1 MSMNLTPERGNIWL
15 VNLDPTVGA
24 EIRKIRPAVIVSAN
38 NLGKLPIKLVA
49 PITDWKTYFV
59 NNLWHIRV
67 EPDSVNGLTK
77 TSAVDVLQLR
87 SIDTQRCVRKLGSLS
102 DQLIQDVATAIA
114 AIVEYQ
120 ED

>member
-1 MSMNLTPERGNIWL
+1 MSRNLTLERGDIWL

-24 EIRKIRPAVIVSAN
+24 EIKKIRPAVIVSAN

-49 PITDWKTYFV
+49 PITDWKTYFDH
-59 NNLWHIRV
+59 NLWHIRV

-77 TSAVDVLQLR
+77 TSTVDVLQLR
-87 SIDTQRCVRKLGSLS
+87 SIDTRRCVRKLGSLS
-102 DQLIQDVATAIA
+102 DQLMQDVVTAIA
-114 AIVEYQ
+114 AIIEYQ